1 MFAQTEQ
8 LICQRDQVFS
18 MVSTIVV
25 LSSEI
30 TFVLP
35 KVGKTGGKMDYFCVL
50 VLCKYITQIAI
61 LWYGALF
68 FQNFRNF
75 KRIFAK
81 VYMAK
86 KSLVKLLR
94 SNLMSISF
102 MVSRIGSF
110 QLKW

>member
-35 KVGKTGGKMDYFCVL
+35 KVGKTGGKMDYFCFL

-68 FQNFRNF
+68 LQKFRNC
-75 KRIFAK
+75 KRILLN
-81 VYMAK
+81 VYMTK
-86 KSLVKLLR
+86 DVIVKWFG
-94 SNLMSISF
+94 SN
-102 MVSRIGSF
+102 
-110 QLKW
+110 

>member
-68 FQNFRNF
+68 FQNFRYF

-81 VYMAK
+81 DYITIDIRV
-86 KSLVKLLR
+86 
-94 SNLMSISF
+94 ICPC
-102 MVSRIGSF
+102 
-110 QLKW
+110 Q